1 MFFECDMIFGMSRT
15 MNLILDL
22 LPPLVGGL
30 PVAGCPDSKTL
41 SIPLQP
47 SNITNMKHFNPV
59 TRKFL
64 TTVAFLSLCSPLFSQ
79 EMDKMWGKS
88 VVKLRAEDA
97 KRGQLFEQGN
107 YAMFIHWGLYSQ
119 LANKV
124 KDKTYYGIGE
134 WIMNP
139 RMAGI
144 PVAEYE
150 ELAKT
155 FNPDKFDAKA
165 IAKLAKDA
173 GMKYVVITSKH
184 HDGFAMYDSKS
195 NDFNVDKATPFNYDP
210 MKDLAKACK
219 EVGIGF
225 GFYYSHNQDWTFPGG
240 NGGPATDADGKPA
253 NFDDYFAKKC
263 LPQVKEITSE
273 YGPIEIVWFD
283 TPGNMP
289 KKYVEELVAV
299 VRKNQPNA
307 MICGRAGHGLGDYQS
322 LGDMEVPVS
331 NEPGLW
337 ETVDTTNDSWAYAW
351 YDQNWKAP
359 KLILERLI
367 ATVARGG
374 TYMLNIGPRGDGS
387 VPQNAANT
395 LRVSGEWIHRY
406 PQVVYGTD
414 ASPWQHALPWG
425 DVTVKDKTMFLTV
438 SQWPTNG
445 KLYLPGLKTGIK
457 SAKVLRGAESETIE
471 YQNENGWICFTVPA
485 AAPEKL
491 ISVIQL
497 ELEAKPEA
505 DPCFGIDPDTNTDLL
520 SEFATVKGAKKETK
534 QWMEKFGEWKHTNQI
549 SEWEPDSA
557 ATWEVNVLKPGSYQV
572 DLTYAGEPRLV
583 WSVAVEGGETI
594 QNQQNASLNYQS
606 FQIGWLNFPKPGK
619 YRVNVSCIEGN
630 TKTASLK
637 SISFT
642 AIPGISLPIDKVTSN

>member
-1 MFFECDMIFGMSRT
+1 M
-15 MNLILDL
+15 L
-22 LPPLVGGL
+22 
-30 PVAGCPDSKTL
+30 A
-41 SIPLQP
+41 
-47 SNITNMKHFNPV
+47 
-59 TRKFL
+59 
-64 TTVAFLSLCSPLFSQ
+64 Q
-79 EMDKMWGKS
+79 EMDEMWGES
-88 VVKLRAEDA
+88 VVKLRAADA
-97 KRGQLFEQGN
+97 ERGQLFEEGN

-124 KDKTYYGIGE
+124 EGETYYGIGE

-144 PVAEYE
+144 PIPEYKA
-150 ELAKT
+150 LAKT
-155 FNPDKFDAKA
+155 FNPSKFDAKA
-165 IAKLAKDA
+165 IAQLAKDA
-173 GMKYVVITSKH
+173 GMKYIVITSKH

-195 NDFNVDKATPFNYDP
+195 NDFNVVKATPYKHDP

-240 NGGPATDADGKPA
+240 NGGPKRDAGGNPA
-253 NFDDYFAKKC
+253 NFDDYFAEKC

-289 KKYVEELVAV
+289 KNYVEELVAV

-322 LGDMEVPVS
+322 LGDMEVPAA
-331 NEPGLW
+331 NEEGLW

-387 VPQNAANT
+387 VPENAAAT
-395 LRVSGEWIHRY
+395 LRMAGDWIHRY

-414 ASPWQHALPWG
+414 ASPWEHALPWG
-425 DVTVKDKTMFLTV
+425 DVTVKNNTLFLSV
-438 SQWPTNG
+438 SKWPASG
-445 KLYLPGLKTGIK
+445 ELYLPGLKTDIK
-457 SAKVLRGAESETIE
+457 SARLLMGTDSETLD
-471 YQNENGWICFTVPA
+471 YRVENGWTCFTVPA
-485 AAPEKL
+485 AAPDKL
-491 ISVIQL
+491 ISVIQVDL
-497 ELEAKPEA
+497 EGKPEA
-505 DPCFGIDPDTNTDLL
+505 DPCFGVDPDTTTEIL
-520 SEFATVKGAKKETK
+520 SEFAVVKGASKKSRK
-534 QWMEKFGEWKHTNQI
+534 WMEKFGEWKHCTQI
-549 SEWEPDSA
+549 SDWETDGA
-557 ATWEVNVLKPGSYQV
+557 ATWEVNILKPGNYQV

-583 WSVAVEGGETI
+583 WRVGIQGGETI
-594 QNQQNASLNYQS
+594 QNQQNASHNYQK

-619 YRVNVSCIEGN
+619 YKVNASCIEGDP
-630 TKTASLK
+630 KTASLK
-637 SISFT
+637 SITFT
-642 AIPGISLPIDKVTSN
+642 AIPTSPSPEDKVSSN